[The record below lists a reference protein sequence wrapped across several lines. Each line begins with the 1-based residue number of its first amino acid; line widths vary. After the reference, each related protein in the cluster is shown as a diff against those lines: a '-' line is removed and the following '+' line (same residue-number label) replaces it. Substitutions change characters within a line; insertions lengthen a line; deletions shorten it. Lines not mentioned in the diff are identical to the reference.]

1 MEIIIH
7 ASTRSGRV
15 GVARRFIDLSGE
27 YNAHTVHRIAGGE
40 VGLTLR
46 SDEAASKVKSGW
58 EAEALLSS
66 PLLLLLATMNDLH
79 PKMSHALH
87 SSGR

>member
-1 MEIIIH
+1 M
-7 ASTRSGRV
+7 SKRSGRV

-27 YNAHTVHRIAGGE
+27 YNAHTVDRIVGGKAG
-40 VGLTLR
+40 LMLR

-66 PLLLLLATMNDLH
+66 PLLLLLATMNDRP

-87 SSGR
+87 TSGH